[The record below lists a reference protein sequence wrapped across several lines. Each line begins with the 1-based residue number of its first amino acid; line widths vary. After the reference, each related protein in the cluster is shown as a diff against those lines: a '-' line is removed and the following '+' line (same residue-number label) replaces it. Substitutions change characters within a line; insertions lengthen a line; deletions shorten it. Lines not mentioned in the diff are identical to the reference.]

1 MQGRGQ
7 RRDPVTPPDAYSK
20 RLLALLFVIV
30 IVIVIAS
37 IDSILRWWNQ
47 LGRAEYE
54 YEYEYD

>member
-7 RRDPVTPPDAYSK
+7 RRDPVTPPDAYCK
-20 RLLALLFVIV
+20 RLLALLF
-30 IVIVIAS
+30 VIVIAS